1 MVRKV
6 YGMSGVVTERDEV
19 WLRWM
24 SGWRGVTSRQVA
36 RWWVP
41 ELSGGVQVVERRLR
55 VLREAGLVASVRP
68 LVGVRSVYWVTAEGL
83 RFLGADD
90 DVRAKGPVA
99 STVRHD
105 LAVVDCA
112 TYFHAV
118 MPGCEVVPER
128 VIRAVDHV
136 NDPQQASQW
145 RYAVRHRSSSASSS
159 RVGLIPDFVS
169 HEDGARRIHHEV
181 EIAPKSG
188 KRLADLMRSYALAPQ
203 VERVIYY
210 VPEHAR
216 KRYAKAAEE
225 ANLRRSLERVPTSE
239 WSRGRVVRVI
249 GWQWVEDG
257 YATVD
262 PSPLG
267 VRG

>member
-1 MVRKV
+1 
-6 YGMSGVVTERDEV
+6 
-19 WLRWM
+19 
-24 SGWRGVTSRQVA
+24 
-36 RWWVP
+36 
-41 ELSGGVQVVERRLR
+41 
-55 VLREAGLVASVRP
+55 
-68 LVGVRSVYWVTAEGL
+68 
-83 RFLGADD
+83 LGADD
-90 DVRAKGPVA
+90 GVRAKGPVA

-112 TYFHAV
+112 TYFHVV

-136 NDPQQASQW
+136 NDPQRASEW
-145 RYAVRHRSSSASSS
+145 RYTVRHRSSSASSS

-181 EIAPKSG
+181 DVAPKSG
-188 KRLADLMRSYALAPQ
+188 KRLQDLMRSYALAPQ

-225 ANLRRSLERVPTSE
+225 AHLRRSLERVPTSE
-239 WSRGRVVRVI
+239 WSRGRVVRVS
-249 GWQWVEDG
+249 GWQWVKAG
-257 YATVD
+257 
-262 PSPLG
+262 
-267 VRG
+267 